1 MYRTVLVTFRTKA
14 YANITM
20 FGDVAVRLLRLM
32 GHTGTVPSAIRPED
46 IPDAL
51 QRLKAG
57 IAAAEAATAVPEE
70 PSEAR
75 RESGDAEEPRVSLK
89 QRAFPLIQL
98 LEAAERENVP
108 VMWDS

>member
-1 MYRTVLVTFRTKA
+1 MYSTVLVTFRTKA

-20 FGDVAVRLLRLM
+20 FGEVAVRLLRLM

-51 QRLKAG
+51 RRLKAG
-57 IAAAEAATAVPEE
+57 IAAAEAAAVPEE

-75 RESGDAEEPRVSLK
+75 QESGDSEEPRVSLK